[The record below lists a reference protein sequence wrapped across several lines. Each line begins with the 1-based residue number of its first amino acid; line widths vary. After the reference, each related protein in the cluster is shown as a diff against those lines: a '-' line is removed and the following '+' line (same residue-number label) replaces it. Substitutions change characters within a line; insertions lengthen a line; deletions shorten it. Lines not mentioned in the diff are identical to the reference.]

1 MPNTTRRNPD
11 ANFSQPATTNRS
23 TGAAQRP
30 SKTQTLGFGKFQVPV
45 QVPEQIPHRFK
56 KRRPRQVR
64 GKRAA
69 ARSRTAL
76 TIPFDFEKPIP
87 KF

>member
-11 ANFSQPATTNRS
+11 ADFSGAQSTNRR
-23 TGAAQRP
+23 TGAVTRP
-30 SKTQTLGFGKFQVPV
+30 SKTRTSFGVPV
-45 QVPEQIPHRFK
+45 QVPEQIDHRFK
-56 KRRPRQVR
+56 KRRLG